1 MILPRYFT
9 RGITGLEMNFVAKKE
24 LFVSSFVIILNIWEG
39 RHWIDLVERT
49 KWIQL
54 PRF

>member
-1 MILPRYFT
+1 
-9 RGITGLEMNFVAKKE
+9 MNFVAKKE
-24 LFVSSFVIILNIWEG
+24 LFVFPLGYYFNMG
-39 RHWIDLVERT
+39 GAPLIDLVERT